1 MGGGYQIYMG
11 AKYIK
16 GHHDQ
21 DFATCGSGENF
32 HYVIVADGHGPR
44 GNVVKLLKEIDWK
57 GLLSCYHDDDELLD
71 QINSCIEA
79 AKISDIRDG
88 STLSIVKI
96 LPTEGKIHAY
106 WIGDSQLVIRKT
118 NIINSNLN
126 QKQQRQQQKKAHT
139 NPDQDF
145 DDDNDENSMHIETLE
160 TTESESSRV
169 FNTNPSSD
177 FLIGEGGQLDDDDDT
192 DDQRYDDPTTTNNDG
207 PYNNSNDNK
216 LVSPTVALIKPE
228 MHNKN
233 NKAEIERLRANNVR
247 TENSRAPL
255 VLSPTDIT
263 MVESLYFNHQIHG
276 QTAKVNLT
284 RSLGHCIQRK
294 QPFPYTAFSSNGS
307 IENEDNFVYATLQ
320 KFDTLSTDF
329 DPMKDNVEVLVASDG
344 FWDMVADDEVHGL
357 LNEME
362 SSWRKKQQKNEEKNS
377 LLFNEETLNQQEGLI
392 GIEDDIQ
399 KNEIILNEDEVETDT
414 IDKKKNMFVHQTKGE
429 AIKGKE
435 ITNIDEYKADASELQ
450 SEERVE
456 DFYVQFANNRWKQM
470 WNYQYK
476 NFPTQQTKFEEG
488 DDIGVA
494 VFSSYVLAKPN

>member
-216 LVSPTVALIKPE
+216 LVSPFIHLLKPQ
-228 MHNKN
+228 MHNKHN
-233 NKAEIERLRANNVR
+233 EEEILRLREAKVR

-263 MVESLYFNHQIHG
+263 MVESLYFNHQILG
-276 QTAKVNLT
+276 QTAKINLT
-284 RSLGHCIQRK
+284 RSLGHCVRK
-294 QPFPYTAFSSNGS
+294 NRSFSLSGS
-307 IENEDNFVYATLQ
+307 LAQEDELVYATLQ
-320 KFDTLSTDF
+320 KFDVASMDYN
-329 DPMKDNVEVLVASDG
+329 PMKDNVEVLVASDG
-344 FWDMVADDEVHGL
+344 FWDMVADDEIHSL

-362 SSWRKKQQKNEEKNS
+362 SAWRNKQMKTEHGQFLIPEEGT
-377 LLFNEETLNQQEGLI
+377 TLNQQEGLT
-392 GIEDDIQ
+392 GIEDDVQ
-399 KNEIILNEDEVETDT
+399 DGEIVLQEEEEARRRIAVQES
-414 IDKKKNMFVHQTKGE
+414 KKRS
-429 AIKGKE
+429 
-435 ITNIDEYKADASELQ
+435 YK
-450 SEERVE
+450 
-456 DFYVQFANNRWKQM
+456 
-470 WNYQYK
+470 
-476 NFPTQQTKFEEG
+476 
-488 DDIGVA
+488 DIVTG
-494 VFSSYVLAKPN
+494 N